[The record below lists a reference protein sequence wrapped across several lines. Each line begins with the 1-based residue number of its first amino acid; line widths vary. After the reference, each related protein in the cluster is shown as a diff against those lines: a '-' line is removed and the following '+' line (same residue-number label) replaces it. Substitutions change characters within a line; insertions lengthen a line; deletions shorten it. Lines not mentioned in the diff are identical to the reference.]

1 MNYEDIIDTLNN
13 KLLRKVF
20 STKQIDNIIT
30 KEIDCKSALNDTTE
44 EKIIEDMAV
53 KYKYNNVILYIE
65 VIYLDMLLDAKEKL
79 FKVNDVYFTT

>member
-30 KEIDCKSALNDTTE
+30 KEIDCKSALNDNTE
-44 EKIIEDMAV
+44 EKIIEDMAI
-53 KYKYNNVILYIE
+53 KYKYNNIILYIE
-65 VIYLDMLLDAKEKL
+65 VIYLDMLLDTKEKL

>member
-1 MNYEDIIDTLNN
+1 MNYEDIIATLNN

-30 KEIDCKSALNDTTE
+30 KEIDCKSALNDNTE
-44 EKIIEDMAV
+44 EKIIEDMAI

-65 VIYLDMLLDAKEKL
+65 VIYLDILLYTKEKL
-79 FKVNDVYFTT
+79 FKVNDV

>member
-1 MNYEDIIDTLNN
+1 MDYEDIIDMLNN

-20 STKQIDNIIT
+20 STKDIDNIIT
-30 KEIDCKSALNDTTE
+30 KEIGCKSALNDTTE

-65 VIYLDMLLDAKEKL
+65 VIYLDMLLYTKEKL
-79 FKVNDVYFTT
+79 FSVNDIYFTT

>member
-1 MNYEDIIDTLNN
+1 MDYEDIIDMLNN

-20 STKQIDNIIT
+20 STKDIDNIIT
-30 KEIDCKSALNDTTE
+30 KEIGCKSALNDTTE

-65 VIYLDMLLDAKEKL
+65 VIYLDMLINQQEKL
-79 FKVNDVYFTT
+79 FKVNDIYFTT

>member
-30 KEIDCKSALNDTTE
+30 NEIDCKSALNDNTE
-44 EKIIEDMAV
+44 EKIIEDMAI
-53 KYKYNNVILYIE
+53 KYKYNNIILYIE
-65 VIYLDMLLDAKEKL
+65 VIYLDMLLDTKEKL
-79 FKVNDVYFTT
+79 FKVNDIYFTT

>member
-1 MNYEDIIDTLNN
+1 MDYEDIIDTLNN

-20 STKQIDNIIT
+20 STKDIDNIIT
-30 KEIDCKSALNDTTE
+30 KEIDCKSALNDNTE
-44 EKIIEDMAV
+44 EKIIEYMAI

-79 FKVNDVYFTT
+79 FKVNDIYFTT

>member
-1 MNYEDIIDTLNN
+1 MDYEDIIDMLNY

-20 STKQIDNIIT
+20 STKDIDNIIT
-30 KEIDCKSALNDTTE
+30 KEIGCKSALNDTTE

-65 VIYLDMLLDAKEKL
+65 VIYLDMLLYTKEKL
-79 FKVNDVYFTT
+79 FKVNDIYFTT

>member
-1 MNYEDIIDTLNN
+1 MDYEDIIDMLNN

-20 STKQIDNIIT
+20 STKDIDNIIT
-30 KEIDCKSALNDTTE
+30 KEIGCKSALNDTTE

-65 VIYLDMLLDAKEKL
+65 VIYLDMLLYTKEKL
-79 FKVNDVYFTT
+79 FKVNDIYFTT

>member
-79 FKVNDVYFTT
+79 FKVNDIYFTT

>member
-30 KEIDCKSALNDTTE
+30 KEIDCKSALNDNTE

-79 FKVNDVYFTT
+79 FKVNDIYFTT

>member
-30 KEIDCKSALNDTTE
+30 KEIDCKSALNDNTE
-44 EKIIEDMAV
+44 EKIIEDMAI
-53 KYKYNNVILYIE
+53 KYKYNNIILYIE

-79 FKVNDVYFTT
+79 FKVNDIYFTT